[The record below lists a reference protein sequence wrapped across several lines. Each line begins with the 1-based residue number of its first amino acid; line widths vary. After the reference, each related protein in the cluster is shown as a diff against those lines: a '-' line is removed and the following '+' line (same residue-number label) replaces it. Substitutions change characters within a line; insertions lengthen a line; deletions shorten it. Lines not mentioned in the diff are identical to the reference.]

1 MDPTQS
7 SPENTSDNV
16 LPAAAEDRVSQL
28 EQAKRELE
36 AELAAA
42 KQAVQEKPLAARPT
56 RTTVPQPASPK
67 STKNT
72 TAAKAPKASKK
83 ALPAA
88 ASLTT
93 AKRAAGNATLKPPA
107 AQQDSPDESEPA
119 DSGTDSWWPGTRQV
133 PAWAISMIVHL
144 ILFLTLGLITI
155 AIPATADFA
164 IIAGSQDAN
173 EPLEQMAEVDLAEE
187 LENMEELSPS
197 FDSPQVNE
205 SDMSELTLASSVAD
219 TSDLGPEV
227 IESDSVSQI
236 NAIFSDSG
244 SAMESLT
251 DKVGKMTTSFFGSKS
266 KGRRFVFVVDNSN
279 SMTKGRF
286 HTALNELAKT
296 VEQMEKDQYFYVIFF
311 SDTAYPL
318 FWPSPVSQLV
328 PATRQ
333 NKERLHQWLY
343 TVELCLHTRG
353 EAAMQ
358 LALSLRPDAIYILG
372 DGAFTDKTTIKLTQ
386 PHNRRTPIF
395 TLGMEVPEK
404 GKLQLTQIA
413 KSNQG
418 TYRLVAVDP
427 GAARAA
433 QQSPIKRNRTRGVIW
448 GVKLPLK
455 AKKN

>member
-1 MDPTQS
+1 MDPTQPTPETS
-7 SPENTSDNV
+7 SSK
-16 LPAAAEDRVSQL
+16 AAASAEERVSQL

-36 AELAAA
+36 AQLAEA
-42 KQAVQEKPLAARPT
+42 KRATQEKPLAPAPAAAA
-56 RTTVPQPASPK
+56 ASPK
-67 STKNT
+67 TNPQTTKNK
-72 TAAKAPKASKK
+72 TAPRAARASKK
-83 ALPAA
+83 TLPT
-88 ASLTT
+88 ASSL
-93 AKRAAGNATLKPPA
+93 ASSKRDDGNASQKPSTTK
-107 AQQDSPDESEPA
+107 QDSPDHSEPG
-119 DSGTDSWWPGTRQV
+119 DSSAGSSWLGSRQV
-133 PAWAISMIVHL
+133 PAWAISTIVHL
-144 ILFLTLGLITI
+144 IIFLILGLITI

-164 IIAGSQDAN
+164 IIAGSQDTN

-219 TSDLGPEV
+219 TGDLGPQV

-251 DKVGKMTTSFFGSKS
+251 DKVGKMTASFFGSKS

-279 SMTKGRF
+279 SMTRGRF

-296 VEQMEKDQYFYVIFF
+296 VEQMDKDQYFYVIFF

-328 PATRQ
+328 PATRK

-372 DGAFTDKTTIKLTQ
+372 DGAFTDNTTTKLTQ
-386 PHNRRTPIF
+386 PHNRPTPIF

-404 GKLQLTQIA
+404 GKVQLTRIA
-413 KSNQG
+413 KSNKG
-418 TYRLVAVDP
+418 TYRLVAVAP
-427 GAARAA
+427 GAAQAA
-433 QQSPIKRNRTRGVIW
+433 LQSPIKKNRTRGAIW
-448 GVKLPLK
+448 GVKLPVQ
-455 AKKN
+455 KK

>member
-1 MDPTQS
+1 MDPTQPTPETTS
-7 SPENTSDNV
+7 SK
-16 LPAAAEDRVSQL
+16 AAASAEERVNQL

-36 AELAAA
+36 AQLAEA
-42 KQAVQEKPLAARPT
+42 KRATQEKPLAAAPAAAA
-56 RTTVPQPASPK
+56 ASPK
-67 STKNT
+67 PDPKTPKNK
-72 TAAKAPKASKK
+72 AAPKAARASKK
-83 ALPAA
+83 AVPAA
-88 ASLTT
+88 SS
-93 AKRAAGNATLKPPA
+93 KRDTGNASQKPSTTK
-107 AQQDSPDESEPA
+107 QDSPDHSEPE
-119 DSGTDSWWPGTRQV
+119 DSGAGSSWLGSRQV
-133 PAWAISMIVHL
+133 PAWAISTIVHL
-144 ILFLTLGLITI
+144 IIFLILGLITI
-155 AIPATADFA
+155 AIPATANFA
-164 IIAGSQDAN
+164 IIAGSQDTN

-205 SDMSELTLASSVAD
+205 SDMSDLTLASSVAD
-219 TSDLGPEV
+219 TGDIGPQV

-251 DKVGKMTTSFFGSKS
+251 DKVGKMTASFFGSKS

-279 SMTKGRF
+279 SMTRGRF

-296 VEQMEKDQYFYVIFF
+296 VEQMDKDQYFYVIFF

-328 PATRQ
+328 PATRK

-386 PHNRRTPIF
+386 PHNRPTPIF

-404 GKLQLTQIA
+404 GKVQLTRIA
-413 KSNQG
+413 KSNKG
-418 TYRLVAVDP
+418 TYRLVAVAP
-427 GAARAA
+427 GAAQAA
-433 QQSPIKRNRTRGVIW
+433 QQSPIKRNRTRGAIW
-448 GVKLPLK
+448 GVKLPVQ
-455 AKKN
+455 KK

>member
-1 MDPTQS
+1 MDPTQPTPQNIAS
-7 SPENTSDNV
+7 K
-16 LPAAAEDRVSQL
+16 PAANAEQRVSQL

-36 AELAAA
+36 AQLAEAKRAA
-42 KQAVQEKPLAARPT
+42 QEKPLATATPA
-56 RTTVPQPASPK
+56 ASPK
-67 STKNT
+67 PKKHKT
-72 TAAKAPKASKK
+72 APKTPRASKK

-88 ASLTT
+88 TSLAT
-93 AKRAAGNATLKPPA
+93 AKRDAGNAPQKPSTT
-107 AQQDSPDESEPA
+107 QQDSPEESEA
-119 DSGTDSWWPGTRQV
+119 EDSGTGSWWLGSRQV

-144 ILFLTLGLITI
+144 ILFLILGLITI

-164 IIAGSQDAN
+164 IIAGSQDTN

-205 SDMSELTLASSVAD
+205 SDMSELTLASSIAD
-219 TSDLGPEV
+219 TGDLGPEV

-251 DKVGKMTTSFFGSKS
+251 DKVGKMTASFFGSKS

-279 SMTKGRF
+279 SMTRGRF

-296 VEQMEKDQYFYVIFF
+296 VEQMTKDQYFYVIFF

-372 DGAFTDKTTIKLTQ
+372 DGAFTDNTTTKLTQ
-386 PHNRRTPIF
+386 PHNRPTPIF

-404 GKLQLTQIA
+404 GKTQLTRIA
-413 KSNQG
+413 KSNKG
-418 TYRLVAVDP
+418 TYRLVAVAP
-427 GAARAA
+427 GAAQAA
-433 QQSPIKRNRTRGVIW
+433 QQSPVKKNRTRGVVW
-448 GVKLPLK
+448 GVKLPVQ
-455 AKKN
+455 KK